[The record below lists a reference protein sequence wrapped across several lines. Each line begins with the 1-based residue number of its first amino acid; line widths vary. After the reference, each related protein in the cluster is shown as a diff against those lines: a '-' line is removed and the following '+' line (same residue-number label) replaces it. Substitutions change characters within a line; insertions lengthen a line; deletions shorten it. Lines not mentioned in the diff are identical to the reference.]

1 MVVFVFLL
9 FWFWLLVLACIF
21 GRSGFFL
28 LFLPILTCNPPSAED
43 GARKES
49 NLGDHVYAVVDYGD
63 AYVEPKIVASLRKHL
78 PSVSTI
84 RDPSELPKAKTGE
97 AVNVLH
103 WSAYEKIPFEE
114 VMEQPGSM
122 LSCSYIIR

>member
-1 MVVFVFLL
+1 M
-9 FWFWLLVLACIF
+9 
-21 GRSGFFL
+21 SGL
-28 LFLPILTCNPPSAED
+28 E
-43 GARKES
+43 G
-49 NLGDHVYAVVDYGD
+49 HVYAVVDYED
-63 AYVEPKIVASLRKHL
+63 AYVGTKIVASLRNHL

-84 RDPSELPKAKTGE
+84 RDPSELPKTGG

-114 VMEQPGSM
+114 VMEKPGNT